1 MIVIGDGR
9 KKRWVEDFI
18 KKENLSNIIL
28 LKNNQ
33 LEEMPKYVC
42 HADILFFSLKAGKFG
57 SATIP
62 GKLSTYLKYNKPFC
76 VMQQAN
82 QYKLLKNNNFGL
94 VSIHRLKSIEKKHS
108 GFPRFEKK

>member
-1 MIVIGDGR
+1 MDE
-9 KKRWVEDFI
+9 KRWVEDFI

-28 LKNNQ
+28 LKNKP

-62 GKLSTYLKYNKPFC
+62 GKLSTYLKYNKPILCHADGESF
-76 VMQQAN
+76 QII
-82 QYKLLKNNNFGL
+82 KNNNFGL
-94 VSIHRLKSIEKKHS
+94 VSIPGDLNQLKKILKI
-108 GFPRFEKK
+108 FII